1 MGVGKYSCCVPG
13 VLRQARYRKP
23 FPSVL
28 QAALWDQEGHVL
40 PSAESDSQESPSPQ
54 GCLFSGRK
62 AGFAFT
68 LSMRSNESPPSQA
81 ESPFFMGGGRSAC
94 SHFHLPLPFLQLSPT
109 FQPHSLPMDPS
120 QPQDNGFPRSRPQ
133 HRQACLLTRTIFL
146 IFSSQKMSYF
156 RRLSPQPPVG
166 PASNLSPKQQS
177 LLLRSL
183 DFVCTQ
189 LIPPWILATWST
201 AGHPNG
207 LWTQKTS
214 SNPGPAILT
223 SGKLWAL

>member
-1 MGVGKYSCCVPG
+1 MGRKELKWERGKCSCCVPG
-13 VLRQARYRKP
+13 VLRQARSRKP

-28 QAALWDQEGHVL
+28 LAALSDQEGHVL

-54 GCLFSGRK
+54 GCLYSGRK

-68 LSMRSNESPPSQA
+68 PSMRSNESPCP
-81 ESPFFMGGGRSAC
+81 PFAGRKSVFYGRRKVC
-94 SHFHLPLPFLQLSPT
+94 LLPFHLPLPFLQLSPP

-120 QPQDNGFPRSRPQ
+120 QPQGNGFPRTRPQ
-133 HRQACLLTRTIFL
+133 LSQACLLTRTIFL

-189 LIPPWILATWST
+189 LIPPWILAT
-201 AGHPNG
+201 
-207 LWTQKTS
+207 
-214 SNPGPAILT
+214 
-223 SGKLWAL
+223 